1 MASNEWI
8 SSCSSCG
15 ADCARF
21 SAGDCG
27 NEARA
32 CVGQP
37 ETEWL
42 EHVTREKEAGESKS
56 SDNVV
61 EGSIICGQPAEKC
74 RQGQQ
79 LVLPR
84 LARLPRHRTCRFRRN
99 IDKIDFI
106 AAGNTACE
114 IEAKTELGQKLQL
127 EPHQACSR
135 AARIEENIEQVCEGG
150 MNLRM

>member
-1 MASNEWI
+1 MASNARI

-21 SAGDCG
+21 NAGDCG
-27 NEARA
+27 DEARA

-42 EHVTREKEAGESKS
+42 EHVTREKEAGESES
-56 SDNVV
+56 SDDVV
-61 EGSIICGQPAEKC
+61 EGRIVRGRPAEKC

-84 LARLPRHRTCRFRRN
+84 LARLPRHRTSRFWRN
-99 IDKIDFI
+99 
-106 AAGNTACE
+106 
-114 IEAKTELGQKLQL
+114 
-127 EPHQACSR
+127 
-135 AARIEENIEQVCEGG
+135 
-150 MNLRM
+150 